1 MEMTSTNH
9 GYKHDQTRQRTVPR
23 GSDDGTYAH
32 PDPVVG
38 NSGYYEDLD
47 KTTVNKER
55 EYQSID
61 NDIPENEKQRRRHQ
75 NAAMSGNQGQ
85 TQVSSDYD
93 LPESDGG
100 KKQQGNYEELDKKG
114 MEKDHEYQALSK
126 GETKPPPY
134 QNVKI

>member
-1 MEMTSTNH
+1 MTSTNH

-23 GSDDGTYAH
+23 GRDDGTYAH
-32 PDPVVG
+32 PDPEVG
-38 NSGYYEDLD
+38 NSGYYEDLN
-47 KTTVNKER
+47 KTTVNKE
-55 EYQSID
+55 Q
-61 NDIPENEKQRRRHQ
+61 QRRGYQ
-75 NAAMSGNQGQ
+75 NVAMSSNQGQ

-100 KKQQGNYEELDKKG
+100 KKQQGNYEELNKKG
-114 MEKDHEYQALSK
+114 MEKDHEYQALGK